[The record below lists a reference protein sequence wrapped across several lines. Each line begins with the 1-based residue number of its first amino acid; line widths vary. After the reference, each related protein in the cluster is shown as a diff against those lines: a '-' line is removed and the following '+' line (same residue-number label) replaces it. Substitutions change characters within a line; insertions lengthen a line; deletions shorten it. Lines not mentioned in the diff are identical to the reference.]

1 MPGPNRP
8 PIGFQLDLAA
18 KAASRAFDD
27 ALAAVGGSRPTW
39 LILVALKTRRVANQ
53 RELAESLGIQGATLT
68 HHLNAMETAGLVTR
82 TRDPDNR
89 RVHVVEMTADGEAAF
104 QRLRGAATAFDRA
117 LRSGLSEREITTL
130 AGFLRRIA
138 ANADAARDVSGQ
150 ARRP

>member
-1 MPGPNRP
+1 
-8 PIGFQLDLAA
+8 
-18 KAASRAFDD
+18 
-27 ALAAVGGSRPTW
+27 
-39 LILVALKTRRVANQ
+39 LILVALKTRRAANQ

-68 HHLNAMETAGLVTR
+68 HHLNAMESAGLVTR

-104 QRLRGAATAFDRA
+104 HRLRGAATAFDRA
-117 LRSGLSEREITTL
+117 LRSGFSEREITTL

-138 ANADAARDVSGQ
+138 ANVEAARDVDGQ